1 MAADPKP
8 ASGWSGI
15 SVGWAIASTLLAGVL
30 VVGGLGYLVD
40 RLAGFDHVLLPIGM
54 VIGAVVGG
62 YTVWLQHGGAELDG
76 DDKS

>member
-1 MAADPKP
+1 
-8 ASGWSGI
+8 
-15 SVGWAIASTLLAGVL
+15 
-30 VVGGLGYLVD
+30 
-40 RLAGFDHVLLPIGM
+40 M